1 MSFRGDKIHVA
12 KVPVGTPWR
21 RVLERLG
28 LQAKYCRPAQSGCSS
43 WTKNAEREMHHFSLF
58 HGDFHLAMEVWRHP
72 MEVQIQPPKFWE
84 CQNGCC
90 PNVWLCLEET
100 HGEMTRNDGLMPG
113 FRVPHFVDLP
123 VANVLQIPWLDRIGI
138 PSLIQLTLEQRLP
151 SALLRTFNLG
161 AGRS

>member
-21 RVLERLG
+21 CTGPGEVGFAGKVL
-28 LQAKYCRPAQSGCSS
+28 QTS
-43 WTKNAEREMHHFSLF
+43 AEQVQFLDKKCCKEMHDFSLF
-58 HGDFHLAMEVWRHP
+58 HREFHLAMEVWQHP

-90 PNVWLCLEET
+90 PNVWLCLGET
-100 HGEMTRNDGLMPG
+100 HGEMMVLMAG